1 MAVDEVSLSAE
12 VTACYTGSLTS
23 HPPPQQSVLVDS
35 LKVLSRTKYNKS
47 FYVRNLRTFIIS

>member
-23 HPPPQQSVLVDS
+23 HPTPQQSVLVDS
-35 LKVLSRTKYNKS
+35 LKVLSKTKYHKA
-47 FYVRNLRTFIIS
+47 FYICNLQTLLIS